1 MIVEK
6 RKIQETVDFL
16 NTRTGIKP
24 EVGVIL
30 GSGLGTVVDMLEDA
44 VHIPYGEIPNFPV
57 SSVKGHGGKLAFG
70 NCAGKGV
77 VVQEGRVHFYEGL
90 AAAKVLYPLFVM
102 KALGVKTVIN
112 TNAAGGINPAFRG
125 GDLMLVR
132 DHINFMALNPLTG
145 PNDDSVGPRFPDMAR
160 AHHPGLRDLARRGAQ
175 ELGIDLHD
183 GILIAFSGPSYETLA
198 EIAMAQQLGADAV
211 GMSTVPE
218 AIVSSY
224 LGLRFLAITF
234 ISNLVSADRTDQL
247 THEEV
252 TAAAGAASKKLASLI
267 EYVITGMAKGEG
279 ETAGQ

>member
-1 MIVEK
+1 MIVDQK
-6 RKIQETVDFL
+6 KIAETVEFL
-16 NTRTGIKP
+16 QARTGIKP

-30 GSGLGTVVDMLEDA
+30 GSGLGAVVDMLNDA

-70 NCAGKGV
+70 TCAGKGV

-90 AAAKVLYPLFVM
+90 PADRILYPLFVM
-102 KALGVKTVIN
+102 KALGVKTIIN
-112 TNAAGGINPAFRG
+112 TNAAGGINPAFQG

-160 AHHPGLRDLARRGAQ
+160 AYHPGLREIARRGAE
-175 ELGIDLHD
+175 ELGIELHD
-183 GILIAFSGPSYETLA
+183 GILIAFSGPTYETLA

-224 LGLRFLAITF
+224 LGLNFLAITF
-234 ISNLVSADRTDQL
+234 ISNLVSADRTEQL

-252 TAAAGAASKKLASLI
+252 TAAAGVASKKLASLI
-267 EYVITGMAKGEG
+267 EFVVTEMKK
-279 ETAGQ
+279 TAGG